1 MNMESIT
8 AKGYRIFAATLLT
21 QKQKGPVSAASKHP
35 QNPVFEISIFFIQFF
50 FDPSD
55 WVDQPH
61 HREIYHRINRVDYS
75 TNPRQFQVASPCKWA
90 V

>member
-35 QNPVFEISIFFIQFF
+35 QNPVLKYQSSLSLFSFSLIHPIGSI
-50 FDPSD
+50 
-55 WVDQPH
+55 
-61 HREIYHRINRVDYS
+61 
-75 TNPRQFQVASPCKWA
+75 NPITVKYTTA
-90 V
+90 

>member
-35 QNPVFEISIFFIQFF
+35 QNPVFEISILFVFIQFF

-61 HREIYHRINRVDYS
+61 IREIPHHVNCIKYS
-75 TNPRQFQVASPCKWA
+75 VNT
-90 V
+90 

>member
-35 QNPVFEISIFFIQFF
+35 QNPVLKYQSSLYLFSF
-50 FDPSD
+50 S
-55 WVDQPH
+55 
-61 HREIYHRINRVDYS
+61 
-75 TNPRQFQVASPCKWA
+75 
-90 V
+90 

>member
-50 FDPSD
+50 
-55 WVDQPH
+55 V
-61 HREIYHRINRVDYS
+61 
-75 TNPRQFQVASPCKWA
+75 NPI
-90 V
+90 

>member
-35 QNPVFEISIFFIQFF
+35 QNPVFEISIFFIQFL
-50 FDPSD
+50 FDQSD
-55 WVDQPH
+55 WVDQAS
-61 HREIYHRINRVDYS
+61 HREIYHRINRVDYN
-75 TNPRQFQVASPCKWA
+75 TNP
-90 V
+90 